1 MIRKV
6 QSVVPAS
13 IAIFI
18 AIIFVFSS
26 SIVTTSSFAQ
36 SDSNNNTN
44 QTTQKMGQSTNQTGE
59 LGDADSNI
67 TEGAKKTRWNYW

>member
-6 QSVVPAS
+6 QPVVPTS

-26 SIVTTSSFAQ
+26 SIAITSSFAQ
-36 SDSNNNTN
+36 SDSNNSTN
-44 QTTQKMGQSTNQTGE
+44 QTAQNMGQSTNQTGE
-59 LGDADSNI
+59 LGDADSSI

>member
-36 SDSNNNTN
+36 SDSNNNNTN
-44 QTTQKMGQSTNQTGE
+44 QTTQNMGQSTNQTGE
-59 LGDADSNI
+59 LGDADSSI
-67 TEGAKKTRWNYW
+67 TEGAKKTR